1 MDEVDSSRPLLVSNS
16 KTGINFKAK
25 EKDKLESAIKK
36 EGLVMPTNPE
46 DYLDEM
52 LKQIKKDSK
61 ELKASQEVSEDYF
74 SVTSPSHGKGKETTR
89 NLSDKTENKDDGT
102 LSSPSGLWPFNAPDS
117 SNNTS
122 NPSSTSSLSKASLDG
137 SSKYTEDVGVPP
149 VESLD
154 TPSSL
159 LSSSNELSGNDES
172 TDQSPALEYGQ
183 PDLSSKPPL
192 SDTTVNESSG
202 ESPLGIPKYLTEAL
216 SGPHGLHDSNESD
229 NRDSSPSD
237 TDQKD
242 ADSPSFI
249 SSVPSTSDLPT
260 TSSPTISP
268 SSGSNEHAEHKSPLD
283 LFSPSDDT
291 NFLSSDLTGSADSP
305 SSLSK
310 SSSSF
315 DSALSDSSVSPQA
328 DLGNENNADQAI
340 DRVSYASTKQDQNYI
355 ELGLR
360 ESGLGQ
366 SKASS
371 KYDLA
376 NNPLTDSPDLL
387 ADSAVKS
394 AELSAESSD
403 SLADLTNSDGSL
415 TGSIKRP
422 AINNNVDNEDRPTQ
436 ATQPAQANRSGVNSW
451 SMTSNDSQENYSQ
464 ETGINA
470 SEGNGQLTHEK
481 QDQSDTSS
489 KAIRHKQKKVL
500 EPDSIQKHGA
510 RDADSSSAHSY
521 EQLLKPLYPP
531 LKEPTFNLGEYD
543 TRGFKQQHQRFDET
557 FVADE
562 DISFYRKG
570 VRHEFFLE
578 LDNRTE
584 TNGAIVDKIV
594 NYVNYARNNPDDEI
608 LMEVAYAD
616 GSVSTKKYGKYSP
629 IPKKISNF
637 LSRFLESSIADQET
651 GEMYYIPT
659 LLQHTPNLRVSISE
673 VSESHQDPADFL
685 NDKCYLLDALSTV
698 HKYVDYINSQR
709 DYDWDCTFKESPE
722 FTYLKNKI
730 LSNLSKGTESNNDS
744 SLDAN
749 SLIPRDAGS
758 GSFYKRSNRYLKGI
772 WKAVDD
778 RLVSSYLPHI
788 GTITYSHRLDF
799 KTYKQNVIFGIEHD
813 LDTAVQFFAESA
825 STKKQK
831 DMAAPLV
838 IFPTRE
844 RPLYALN
851 SANTAKMFYWPAVWQ
866 PSLPL
871 FIQPVF
877 SLDTDK
883 RLRDDL
889 WRIMEQYKTSIYRY
903 FLTGGLNKSDLK
915 NGKKYEQDY
924 LPSFYPNTGDLRL
937 GDLLGVS
944 ENEKEIKKSP
954 KFAKNSVLTNGDNS
968 NSRSRSYE
976 ELRLLAQQTGDA
988 DSFIK
993 QLKVEEVPISV
1004 YKALLS
1010 RWPSSSFSPEL
1021 IVKRDYIEYDIYT
1034 PPKDAELDS
1043 IPEHVYYPNSAL
1055 PFARIK
1061 PFE

>member
-1 MDEVDSSRPLLVSNS
+1 
-16 KTGINFKAK
+16 
-25 EKDKLESAIKK
+25 
-36 EGLVMPTNPE
+36 MPVNPE

-74 SVTSPSHGKGKETTR
+74 SITNPSHGKDEETTR
-89 NLSDKTENKDDGT
+89 NPSDKPKNKDGST

-122 NPSSTSSLSKASLDG
+122 NLPSPSSLSKASLDDG
-137 SSKYTEDVGVPP
+137 SMDNEDVDVPP
-149 VESLD
+149 VEALD

-159 LSSSNELSGNDES
+159 LSSSNESASNDES
-172 TDQSPALEYGQ
+172 ADQSPALAYGQ
-183 PDLSSKPPL
+183 PDLSSNSPL
-192 SDTTVNESSG
+192 SNTTVNDSAD

-216 SGPHGLHDSNESD
+216 TGPHDLHDKNESD
-229 NRDSSPSD
+229 SKDSLSSD
-237 TDQKD
+237 TDQKGIGNT
-242 ADSPSFI
+242 DSPSFI
-249 SSVPSTSDLPT
+249 SSVSGKSDLPT
-260 TSSPTISP
+260 TSSPTISQ
-268 SSGSNEHAEHKSPLD
+268 SLDLNEQDEHKSPLE
-283 LFSPSDDT
+283 LSSPSDDK
-291 NFLSSDLTGSADSP
+291 NAVSSDSTGSA
-305 SSLSK
+305 
-310 SSSSF
+310 
-315 DSALSDSSVSPQA
+315 
-328 DLGNENNADQAI
+328 
-340 DRVSYASTKQDQNYI
+340 
-355 ELGLR
+355 
-360 ESGLGQ
+360 
-366 SKASS
+366 
-371 KYDLA
+371 
-376 NNPLTDSPDLL
+376 DLL

-394 AELSAESSD
+394 AELLAESAD

-422 AINNNVDNEDRPTQ
+422 ASNNNVDKEDRPIHVTQ
-436 ATQPAQANRSGVNSW
+436 LAQANRSSVNSR
-451 SMTSNDSQENYSQ
+451 SVTSNDSQENYSQ
-464 ETGINA
+464 ETDINA
-470 SEGNGQLTHEK
+470 SEEGDQSTHQQ

-489 KAIRHKQKKVL
+489 KSAGHKQKKVPK
-500 EPDSIQKHGA
+500 PDSIQKHGA
-510 RDADSSSAHSY
+510 RDAGSSSAHSY
-521 EQLLKPLYPP
+521 GKPLKPLYPP

-616 GSVSTKKYGKYSP
+616 GSVPTKKYGKYSP

-651 GEMYYIPT
+651 GEMYYLPT